1 MRSEQQFAKRLDEK
15 KRLVE
20 TMNRLAGL
28 IAKILQLSLEIE
40 KQLAERK
47 TETTQYAITDMRHQ
61 LDEMLGQDFLQ
72 STTLEWL
79 EQFPRYLQGIL
90 QRISK
95 LGQSRD
101 RDASATTIIAR
112 YWSMYRSVIDKE
124 GGSSPSE
131 QVIEFRWMI
140 EELRVSLFAQQLGTK
155 LPISEKR
162 LQKAWDKVV

>member
-1 MRSEQQFAKRLDEK
+1 MRSEQQFAKRLDER

-101 RDASATTIIAR
+101 RECFS
-112 YWSMYRSVIDKE
+112 
-124 GGSSPSE
+124 
-131 QVIEFRWMI
+131 Q
-140 EELRVSLFAQQLGTK
+140 
-155 LPISEKR
+155 R
-162 LQKAWDKVV
+162 LLSRDIGRCTDQ